1 MGRGKWFTSHK
12 ETTFA
17 HFPALR
23 EAAHGS
29 CHIRQQN
36 SHIFLPCVKWH
47 TWITSHKATKFAHF
61 SALWDVAHG
70 SRLIW
75 QPNSR
80 TFRQATLSKEGCV
93 CIHISKYVYMGW
105 LRLVGSLKL
114 QVSLAGYSRFY
125 RTLLQKRLI
134 ISRRILIVATPY
146 PWHESSIYAH
156 IYIDDSCHG
165 YGVATIS
172 ILLKIIGLFCKRA
185 L

>member
-125 RTLLQKRLI
+125 RTLLRKTYNFKENTNRSHPIPMTWI
-134 ISRRILIVATPY
+134 INICTY
-146 PWHESSIYAH
+146 IYWWFM
-156 IYIDDSCHG
+156 SWVWGG
-165 YGVATIS
+165 YD
-172 ILLKIIGLFCKRA
+172 
-185 L
+185 